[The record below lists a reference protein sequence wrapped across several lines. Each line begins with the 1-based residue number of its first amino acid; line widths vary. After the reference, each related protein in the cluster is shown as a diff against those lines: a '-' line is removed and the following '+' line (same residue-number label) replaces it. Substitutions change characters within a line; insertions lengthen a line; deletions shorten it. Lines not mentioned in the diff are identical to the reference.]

1 MSEEIVAL
9 LKSAYAAGYAR
20 YGAEMAGWETESE
33 DTEAPMGFDDWLAE
47 SLE

>member
-1 MSEEIVAL
+1 MTEDIVVL

-20 YGAEMAGWETESE
+20 YGAEMAGWETESADPE
-33 DTEAPMGFDDWLAE
+33 NPLGFEEWLKE